1 MDTGWRFVSHRRFQ
15 REAAILVAVGGGI
28 GALAWAVPLAGAAWW
43 TATGIGPLVAGLA
56 GREAHLPPRRSLPL
70 VAAVAVAAA
79 ALAGLTW
86 QALAAPPPALDLGD
100 ALVVGVLAG
109 LAASPALAAAYLGRV
124 VVRPLERALAEARAT
139 LAGDERALAERAAAA
154 HARITAGLAGDAG
167 ADSRRLGRLA
177 EEVTLQVLGLARR
190 CRSLRG
196 EVERI
201 DVPAVRKRAGALAEA
216 ATGSR
221 DEAARADLTRAARA
235 VVALDERAQALA
247 GAAARV
253 RARLE
258 LQVAMLEE
266 TALAVSAREASA
278 AAGEAD
284 AFAPLADRLHDA
296 GRDLADQAQALAE
309 AGSVAR

>member
-1 MDTGWRFVSHRRFQ
+1 MTLRFGSHSRFQ
-15 REAAILVAVGGGI
+15 REAAALVAAGGGI
-28 GALAWAVPLAGAAWW
+28 GAVVWAAPLAGAAWW
-43 TATGIGPLVAGLA
+43 MATGLGPLVAGLA
-56 GREAHLPPRRSLPL
+56 GRQAHLVPRRSLLL
-70 VAAVAVAAA
+70 VAAAAVAAA
-79 ALAGLTW
+79 ALAGVTW
-86 QALAAPPPALDLGD
+86 HALAAPLATLDLVD
-100 ALVVGVLAG
+100 AIAAGALAG
-109 LAASPALAAAYLGRV
+109 LAATPALAAAYVERV
-124 VVRPLERALAEARAT
+124 VPRPVERALAEARAT

-154 HARITAGLAGDAG
+154 HARIAAGLGGDAG
-167 ADSRRLGRLA
+167 TESRRLGRLA
-177 EEVTLQVLGLARR
+177 QEVALQVLGLARR
-190 CRSLRG
+190 CRTLRG

-201 DVPAVRKRAGALAEA
+201 DLPAVRRRASALADA
-216 ATGSR
+216 ASGSR

-266 TALAVSAREASA
+266 TALAVTARQASA

-296 GRDLADQAQALAE
+296 GRDLAAEAQALAE
-309 AGSVAR
+309 AAVS